1 MPLFWGAIFLEKS
14 TSNSSII
21 WWHSSPEISAL
32 FIFYKFRVF
41 MVEKLSGLGVFQQ
54 KGSACLRSASAK
66 NNLTFRKLTVK
77 KNKNIMSHSLDP
89 PARYS
94 HHPKNF
100 TFWVHFRSQGRQFS
114 WRVRRVR

>member
-1 MPLFWGAIFLEKS
+1 MLEKS

-21 WWHSSPEISAL
+21 SWHSSLEISAL
-32 FIFYKFRVF
+32 VIFYKFHVF
-41 MVEKLSGLGVFQQ
+41 MAAKLSGLGVFQQ
-54 KGSACLRSASAK
+54 KGSACLRSTSDT

-100 TFWVHFRSQGRQFS
+100 SF
-114 WRVRRVR
+114 